1 MKDTKSL
8 LLVLLSVGLTGT
20 WVYHL
25 YDKTIYSKLRKEV
38 FIKDSAAVAQGV
50 QDSLHKIYSKTI
62 DELDAKL
69 DSSNNTA
76 GQLKGEVNGKLVEI
90 YRLRKEI
97 AAILKNNDSRKEDLA
112 LARKKTAEMQALVQE
127 LQSRNTSIEEE
138 KQLIAATLDQV
149 NSQVKKLEGNID
161 ELSRENKSLIDKFN
175 LASAFVATELNLTPV
190 TLKKDK
196 ESETNLAFKTN
207 KLVIS
212 LAVKSNIKDYENA
225 ELYVIVTQPDGK
237 TMILDAWESSSTLET
252 VKEGKKLYTRKILI
266 EYKKGETKRIS
277 FSLSPDDYLKGI
289 YTVELYH
296 NGYQIAQTSKSLI

>member
-76 GQLKGEVNGKLVEI
+76 GQLKGEVNGKLAEI

-97 AAILKNNDSRKEDLA
+97 AGILKNNDARKEDLA

-149 NSQVKKLEGNID
+149 NFQVRKLEGNIE
-161 ELSRENKSLIDKFN
+161 ELSKENKNLTDKIN
-175 LASAFVATELNLTPV
+175 LASAFVATEFNLTPV
-190 TLKKDK
+190 TIKKEK
-196 ESETNLAFKTN
+196 ETETNQALKTN
-207 KLVIS
+207 KLVVS

-225 ELYVIVTQPDGK
+225 QLYVIVTQPDGK
-237 TMILDAWESSSTLET
+237 TMILDAWESSSTIET

-266 EYKKGETKRIS
+266 EYKKGENKKIT
-277 FSLSPDDYLKGI
+277 FSLSPDDYQKGL

-296 NGYQIAQTSKSLI
+296 NGYQIAQTSKTLF